1 MIYYTLIY
9 EKQWLVTEKARLQWQ
24 KYKKM
29 VDEATIETEDGTN
42 KYVLAEAP
50 TVIGLWIYEYNV

>member
-1 MIYYTLIY
+1 M
-9 EKQWLVTEKARLQWQ
+9 TEKARLQWQ

-50 TVIGLWIYEYNV
+50 TVIGL